1 MFESQAEEPIWD
13 QTADEPPR
21 PAEPHRSCGRGHRSS
36 LLLPTPSGGSIC
48 LVCLSNLLSDP
59 SSPLIHV
66 SYALSQLSSA
76 VRSSPSFLAFHSRL
90 LVAPL
95 SRAISSFNDDPIARQ
110 TVDVVSD
117 LCGSGSDGGDGV
129 SGDFIA
135 RFADLIS
142 SGALAWSRRQVYTL
156 HCFGVVLDRHRTD
169 STLAHI
175 RDKASLVSNL
185 VEGLQLPSEEI
196 RGEVLFVLYKLSLYQ
211 DPHPNRRNDE
221 PLLCHPKLLHLS
233 LEALL
238 KTQSD
243 DVRNN
248 CIALLTVLAQRGCF
262 QDLNHDE
269 EANEPPLIVLFAD
282 AIKGSL
288 LSSDTQVQ
296 IGALDLI
303 FHSLSSG
310 VLCLRWVQVLVE
322 ESVADYIFEIL
333 RLSENKDSI
342 VVSCMRVLELLSMAE
357 DEFMQRL
364 AIGFTTL
371 ISALH
376 YVSEIPL
383 HPVQSHTLKLVLS
396 CMSSCPGIVSM
407 SHIEELA
414 TVLAGMFRKHTSGE
428 LGMLSETFML
438 ACSTIVELLRSP
450 SAQQIKKLAQLVHE
464 AARNAVF
471 LCLSVPGN
479 SNPLLLYSL
488 HLLKEAFT
496 YSHQGS
502 DFKNVD
508 LVNGVIEICETY
520 ILPWLGNAVDEG
532 EEEEIILGVL
542 ETFHSILLQGTDV
555 RTRKF
560 AEVLVS
566 SSWFS
571 LSFGCLGLFPSNQ
584 MKCRVYLMLGSVID
598 RVLGHDLGQ
607 PIRDAY
613 LHLPSDPLDLLFLL
627 GQKSSNDYELI
638 SCQAAV
644 LLILYVSSLYDER
657 LADINQ
663 VLASLEQHILIN
675 SRNISCGISGGNMFT
690 QLVNL
695 YGYSRGDLLSSQM
708 HHSSEAERLLFHL
721 ISEQE
726 WDLLSMRIHPKAL
739 MWLFQ
744 QDRITGPLSNQI
756 LNFCRHYNTRN
767 SQIDTFDSN
776 TRILDIQTVSELI
789 ARGDNC
795 GASLLVSLLK
805 QLLQENQEEDISVV
819 LDVMVAILNIN
830 PQTSNHFCIHGISD
844 ATYGIYHSG
853 NQSHRFFKSSLLLV
867 FNLLNSVHP
876 ETLSSDETWLPV
888 TLKLLEFVAL
898 KLSSDPCEEDNL
910 VMAILTIILKHSF
923 HHVLVESSKAILLS
937 SSLAAGIEY
946 TVNAACA
953 KGPALINHD
962 EETNTG
968 KTLLFVLL
976 LYFFSLRRLIHYG
989 SSSVKLIASHCLVE
1003 LLIRIS
1009 DQSINYLQSVIA
1021 VLEGLVFYG
1030 DIGVAMNCSI
1040 CLSMI
1045 LGWGKLSSHEK
1056 RLVTYNK
1063 WFRVVIEELALSLV
1077 APGLASKSF
1086 TNQHKPAA
1094 HIAIALLR
1102 LDKVPGWMRS
1112 VFDQSCLSGIVNNL
1126 SAINVSAEMV
1136 ELFRELVEHEYMN
1149 SEQIAVLN
1157 HVFQGCRKNAYKDS
1171 YQEIN
1176 DEVDSKKVISIPD
1189 DLGNVCRILIHLMM
1203 SHSIVSKEIQTERRR
1218 LLEEIELFSQDSSP
1232 K

>member
-1 MFESQAEEPIWD
+1 MFESQAEETIWD
-13 QTADEPPR
+13 QTADEPP
-21 PAEPHRSCGRGHRSS
+21 PATEPHRSCGRGHRSS

-76 VRSSPSFLAFHSRL
+76 VRSSPPFLAFHSRL

-95 SRAISSFNDDPIARQ
+95 ARAISSFDDDPIARQ

-117 LCGSGSDGGDGV
+117 LCGSGSDDGDGV

-196 RGEVLFVLYKLSLYQ
+196 RGEVLFVLYKLSLCQ
-211 DPHPNRRNDE
+211 DPYPNRRNDE
-221 PLLCHPKLLHLS
+221 LLCHPKLLHLS

-248 CIALLTVLAQRGCF
+248 CI
-262 QDLNHDE
+262 
-269 EANEPPLIVLFAD
+269 
-282 AIKGSL
+282 
-288 LSSDTQVQ
+288 
-296 IGALDLI
+296 
-303 FHSLSSG
+303 
-310 VLCLRWVQVLVE
+310 
-322 ESVADYIFEIL
+322 
-333 RLSENKDSI
+333 ENKDSI

-371 ISALH
+371 ISALR

-383 HPVQSHTLKLVLS
+383 HPVQSHTLKLVLC

-414 TVLAGMFRKHTSGE
+414 TILAGMFRKHTSGE
-428 LGMLSETFML
+428 LGMLSETFTL

-450 SAQQIKKLAQLVHE
+450 SAQQIQKLAQLVHE
-464 AARNAVF
+464 AARNTVF

-479 SNPLLLYSL
+479 SNPLLLHSL
-488 HLLKEAFT
+488 RLLKEAFT
-496 YSHQGS
+496 YSHQGC

-508 LVNGVIEICETY
+508 MVNGVIEICETH

-571 LSFGCLGLFPSNQ
+571 LSFGCLGLFPTNQ

-663 VLASLEQHILIN
+663 VLAYLEQHIIIN

-830 PQTSNHFCIHGISD
+830 PETSNHFCIHGISD
-844 ATYGIYHSG
+844 ATYSIYHSG

-898 KLSSDPCEEDNL
+898 NLSSDPREEDNL

-937 SSLAAGIEY
+937 TSLAAGIEY
-946 TVNAACA
+946 TDTVDWQDFLQAS
-953 KGPALINHD
+953 K
-962 EETNTG
+962 NTHPLS
-968 KTLLFVLL
+968 TICIHCHNLC
-976 LYFFSLRRLIHYG
+976 RLIHYG

-1009 DQSINYLQSVIA
+1009 DQRSTKLEELKCSINYLQSVIA

-1030 DIGVAMNCSI
+1030 DIDVAMNCSI

-1056 RLVTYNK
+1056 RLVIDNK
-1063 WFRVVIEELALSLV
+1063 WSRLVIEELALSLV

-1149 SEQIAVLN
+1149 SEQITVLN
-1157 HVFQGCRKNAYKDS
+1157 HVFQWAEDS
-1171 YQEIN
+1171 LLLCVNMQDAGKMRTRTVI
-1176 DEVDSKKVISIPD
+1176 KKSMT
-1189 DLGNVCRILIHLMM
+1189 R
-1203 SHSIVSKEIQTERRR
+1203 
-1218 LLEEIELFSQDSSP
+1218 
-1232 K
+1232 